1 MSRKVIKRTPTKT
14 HRQKVRGL
22 LRHLDMVLREDNT
35 QTELNA
41 AKGWERPIF
50 GDENGVPAALTTI
63 RKRCTAFLYS
73 QATQ

>member
-1 MSRKVIKRTPTKT
+1 MAKVIKRTPTRT

-22 LRHLDMVLREDNT
+22 LRHLDMVLREDGS
-35 QTELNA
+35 QVELNT

-50 GDENGVPAALTTI
+50 GDENGVPAALTTV
-63 RKRCTAFLYS
+63 RKRCIAFLYP